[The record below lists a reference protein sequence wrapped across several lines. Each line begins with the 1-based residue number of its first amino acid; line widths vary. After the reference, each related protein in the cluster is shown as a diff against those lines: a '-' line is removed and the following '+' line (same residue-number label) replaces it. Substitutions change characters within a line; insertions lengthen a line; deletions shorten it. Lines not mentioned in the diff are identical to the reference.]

1 MKVVIKNLFFV
12 FIFLLLIGPFFVQKA
27 HAASLLNVSDTL
39 TTSRPSAAAPLSAVN
54 GVASGVGQAQIFD
67 NGSFFLASDSA
78 VILKDAANET
88 SDVGLKVASM
98 SATGVPTATNRIVYF
113 SNTTSSAHHQ
123 GVALV
128 APVTSTHQIKFTT
141 VSSIPTNGTIVITF
155 PGSGSNTAS
164 PSATGFS
171 FNGEAATPTDVICFP
186 TSACSNGKASNQSNT
201 FTLTAGSTIAGGT
214 VIYINIGCT
223 TAASGPCTAFA
234 PRLINP
240 TKSAAAGT
248 ADAWKITIQTNDNNG
263 VNLDYGALRA
273 GTIEAVTVQALVE
286 PTITFTIAGIA
297 DNTTFNSVNGSC
309 ALNGGNDKTNSGI
322 AATAT
327 NVNLGLL
334 NNGNINASG
343 QTLTVS
349 TNGSAGYAIT
359 ATSSGHF
366 INPASGFWLPDANGG
381 NGLTANDA
389 PAPAGITAGTPDFGI
404 SPCGSHVPTSSPTYG
419 GAAGVV
425 FNGVSASTALFTNP
439 WNTGT
444 NGFYST
450 ITSYTGGP
458 VSNDQTV
465 VRYGATVSGT
475 TPAGVYTTVISYVA
489 TATF

>member
-1 MKVVIKNLFFV
+1 MKVVIKNLFYALIF
-12 FIFLLLIGPFFVQKA
+12 FLLTGAFFVQKA
-27 HAASLLNVSDTL
+27 NAASLLNVSDTL
-39 TTSRPSAAAPLSAVN
+39 STSRPSAAAPLSAAFTAN
-54 GVASGVGQAQIFD
+54 SGQAQIFD

-78 VILKDAANET
+78 IMYPDTGETAAAAVN
-88 SDVGLKVASM
+88 VASM
-98 SATGVPTATNRIVYF
+98 SATGVPSATNRVVYF
-113 SNTTSSAHHQ
+113 TSTFAQNRHP
-123 GVALV
+123 GDALI
-128 APVTSTHQIKFTT
+128 ANVTSTHQIKFTT
-141 VSSIPTNGTIVITF
+141 VSSIPASGTIVLTF
-155 PGSGSNTAS
+155 PGAGSNAAS

-171 FNGEAATPTDVICFP
+171 FNGMTTTNPTDVKCFP
-186 TSACSNGKASNQSNT
+186 TASCNNGSSISVTGSNT
-201 FTLTAGSTIAGGT
+201 ITLTTSGIIAGGT
-214 VIYINIGCT
+214 VVYVNIGCT
-223 TAASGPCTAFA
+223 AAAAGPCTAFA

-240 TKSAAAGT
+240 TKTAAAGT
-248 ADAWKITIQTNDNNG
+248 ADAWKITIQTKDNNG

-273 GTIEAVTVQALVE
+273 ATIEAVTVQALVE

-309 ALNGGNDKTNSGI
+309 ALNGGSDKTNSGI
-322 AATAT
+322 GATAT

-334 NNGNINASG
+334 NNGNINTSG

-359 ATSSGHF
+359 STSSGHF
-366 INPASGFWLPDANGG
+366 INPATGFFLTDANGG
-381 NGLTANDA
+381 NLTANDA

-419 GAAGVV
+419 GASGIV

-444 NGFYST
+444 NGFYAT
-450 ITSYTGGP
+450 VASYSGGP
-458 VSNDQTV
+458 VSSDQTV
-465 VRYGATVSGT
+465 VRYGASVSGT